1 MSRVNI
7 IEPADQTSEH
17 YQRLIRQNLDFVV
30 RLTAAIESGAESAAA
45 VTATVRT
52 RRDGK
57 SALLRGLRSDS
68 TQAAA

>member
-1 MSRVNI
+1 MPRVNI

-17 YQRLIRQNLDFVV
+17 YQRLIRQNLDFVL

-52 RRDGK
+52 RSDAK
-57 SALLRGLRSDS
+57 RGSSNSDS
-68 TQAAA
+68 TQAAV